1 MTCIHDRLKQ
11 LFTGKDG
18 ITLDMGRVSWAG
30 CTVAVLALA
39 AYHEHQGIR
48 VPVKD
53 LALALSGIAV
63 THGAALG
70 LKSSTEPGAC
80 PANTGEQS

>member
-1 MTCIHDRLKQ
+1 MNWVRVHLMM
-11 LFTGKDG
+11 LFTGRDG
-18 ITLDMGRVSWAG
+18 VTLDMGRVSWAG
-30 CTVAVLALA
+30 CTLAILALA

-53 LALALSGIAV
+53 LALALSGVAV

-70 LKSSTEPGAC
+70 LKSNTEPTDGKL
-80 PANTGEQS
+80 

>member
-1 MTCIHDRLKQ
+1 MNWVRVHLKM

-18 ITLDMGRVSWAG
+18 VTLDMGRVSWAG
-30 CTVAVLALA
+30 CTAAVLALA
-39 AYHEHQGIR
+39 AYHEHQGVR

-53 LALALSGIAV
+53 LALALSGLAV

-80 PANTGEQS
+80 PPSQGA